1 MKIGK
6 SKLKI
11 GNFQFALSN
20 FRWAFSNSPKGKRV
34 LTAALL
40 LPVVIFFV
48 LKAPPLYFFSLLSL
62 IILLGLTELFT
73 MLSRQQQ
80 VCYPLPGLILGELL
94 ALAFFLEKREWI
106 QLVLTA
112 TPITLLVSQLFSR
125 RDFWESTQ
133 GISNTLFA
141 ILYVSWSLSHFLP
154 LRELE
159 DGRGYVFF
167 VLWVIWFGDTAAYYV
182 GRSWGRHPLAGRIS
196 PKKTVEGAVGG
207 LGGGLLGAW
216 IAHTWFLGSWSAI
229 HCLLVG
235 LALNALGQLGD
246 LGESLIKR
254 GLEAKDS
261 GSLLPGHGG
270 MLDRVDSLLFAAPAM
285 YYYLIMK
292 G

>member
-1 MKIGK
+1 MKIG
-6 SKLKI
+6 
-11 GNFQFALSN
+11 NVQWALSN
-20 FRWAFSNSPKGKRV
+20 FLWPFSNSPKGKRV

-40 LPVVIFFV
+40 LPLVIFFV
-48 LKAPPLYFFSLLSL
+48 LKAPPLYFFFLLSL
-62 IILLGLTELFT
+62 IILLGLNELFT
-73 MLSRQQQ
+73 MLSRKQQI
-80 VCYPLPGLILGELL
+80 CYPLPGLIFGELL
-94 ALAFFLEKREWI
+94 SLAFFQEKREWI

-125 RDFWESTQ
+125 RDFRESTQ

-141 ILYVSWSLSHFLP
+141 ILYVSWPLSHLLP

-167 VLWVIWFGDTAAYYV
+167 VLLVIWFGDTAAYYV
-182 GRSWGRHPLAGRIS
+182 GRSWGRHPLARRIS

-216 IAHTWFLGSWSAI
+216 IAHTWFLDSWSPI

-285 YYYLIMK
+285 YYYLIIQ

>member
-1 MKIGK
+1 M
-6 SKLKI
+6 
-11 GNFQFALSN
+11 QRA
-20 FRWAFSNSPKGKRV
+20 
-34 LTAALL
+34 LTAAVL
-40 LPVVIFFV
+40 LPLVIFFV
-48 LKAPPLYFFSLLSL
+48 LKAPPIYFFSLLSL

-73 MLSRQQQ
+73 MLSREQQA
-80 VCYPLPGLILGELL
+80 CYPLPGLIFGELL
-94 ALAFFLEKREWI
+94 PLAFFQGKQEWI
-106 QLVLTA
+106 QLTLTA
-112 TPITLLVSQLFSR
+112 APISLLISQLFSR
-125 RDFWESTQ
+125 RDFQVSTQ

-141 ILYVSWSLSHFLP
+141 ILYVSWSLSHLLP

-167 VLWVIWFGDTAAYYV
+167 VLLVIWFGDTAAYYV
-182 GRSWGRHPLAGRIS
+182 GRTWGRHPLAGRIS

-216 IAHTWFLGSWSAI
+216 IAHACFLCSWSAI
-229 HCLLVG
+229 HCLIVG
-235 LALNALGQLGD
+235 LALNTLGQLGD

-270 MLDRVDSLLFAAPAM
+270 ILDRVDSLLFAAPAM
-285 YYYLIMK
+285 YYYLIIK